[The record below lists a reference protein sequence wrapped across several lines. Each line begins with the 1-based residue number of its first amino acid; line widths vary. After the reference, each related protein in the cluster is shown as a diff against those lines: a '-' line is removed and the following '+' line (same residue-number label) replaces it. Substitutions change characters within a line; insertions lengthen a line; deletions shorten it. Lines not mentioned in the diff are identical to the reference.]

1 VKHRPDSR
9 PHALLIALVAVGL
22 TLVTTS
28 TSDITAVFE

>member
-1 VKHRPDSR
+1 MRLLPI
-9 PHALLIALVAVGL
+9 ALLALAAVGL